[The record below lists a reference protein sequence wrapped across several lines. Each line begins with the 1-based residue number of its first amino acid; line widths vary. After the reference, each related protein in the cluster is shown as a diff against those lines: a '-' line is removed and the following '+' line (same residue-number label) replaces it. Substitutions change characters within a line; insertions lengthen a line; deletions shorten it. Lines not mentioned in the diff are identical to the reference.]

1 METKVKAEGWAN
13 VPLESLIT
21 FALGGDWGKD
31 PESKLENYTDVY
43 CIRGAEELLS
53 NVVYGDHAVAC

>member
-43 CIRGAEELLS
+43 CIRGAEFRHWER
-53 NVVYGDHAVAC
+53 D